1 MKYFVLEVTTVSG
14 STAKAVWEHETMDAA
29 KAQFH
34 SGLASA
40 YANPNLTYALYMII
54 NSDGFCQVMDKI
66 EKPEPEPE
74 PEEQS
79 NSSLFEGV

>member
-1 MKYFVLEVTTVSG
+1 MYFVLEITTVNG
-14 STAKAVWEHETMDAA
+14 QTAKAVWEHETLDAA

-54 NSDGFCQVMDKI
+54 NDLGFCEVMDRI
-66 EKPEPEPE
+66 GGTEPEPD
-74 PEEQS
+74 EE
-79 NSSLFEGV
+79 